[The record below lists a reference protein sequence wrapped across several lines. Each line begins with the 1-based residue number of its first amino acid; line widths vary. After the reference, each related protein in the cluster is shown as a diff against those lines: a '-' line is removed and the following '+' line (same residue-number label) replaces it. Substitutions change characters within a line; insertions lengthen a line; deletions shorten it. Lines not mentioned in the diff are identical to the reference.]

1 MSLNKIQDLNNRNF
15 QERKGKNTAF
25 YAKFKGLIAEI
36 QKREFP
42 DFIVEIINSEINIL
56 NSFVGEERD
65 IVKMVRTTQ
74 RKIVTLLEKELKIVP
89 KNYYQKYWMVLG
101 MSVFGMPF
109 GVAFGFALGSMAF
122 LGLGLPI
129 GMAIG
134 IGIGNQMDKK
144 AKDESRQLDIEVD
157 IF

>member
-1 MSLNKIQDLNNRNF
+1 MAEKLIITIKDRTF
-15 QERKGKNTAF
+15 QERKGKNTAL
-25 YAKFKGLIAEI
+25 YAKFKGLMIEI
-36 QKREFP
+36 QKRELP
-42 DFIVEIINSEINIL
+42 DFILEIINSEITIL

-65 IVKMVRTTQ
+65 VVKMVRKTQ

-109 GVAFGFALGSMAF
+109 GMAFGLALGSMAF